1 MFDLKQDF
9 QERLHEIEIYLDF
22 LDSVNSHIQSGFIGQ
37 NNNNLRI
44 NPNHQK
50 ILHSSVYLQLYS
62 LVESTVVQCLGALS
76 RAIENQNIKPNQL
89 SEALRKEWIRIV
101 AQTDKDLTYA
111 NRLKYATEL
120 YDFTSSSASISAS
133 KFDLIKNKAGGNW
146 DDKNIY
152 KLSQRLGVSLNID
165 KETQMSIKVPI
176 RDEMGALVL
185 IKKLRNDLAHGK
197 ISFVQC
203 SEGTSVSDLRD
214 LTNKI
219 SKYLLQV
226 VISFEDFINKDHFLK
241 IN

>member
-1 MFDLKQDF
+1 
-9 QERLHEIEIYLDF
+9 
-22 LDSVNSHIQSGFIGQ
+22 
-37 NNNNLRI
+37 
-44 NPNHQK
+44 
-50 ILHSSVYLQLYS
+50 
-62 LVESTVVQCLGALS
+62 
-76 RAIENQNIKPNQL
+76 
-89 SEALRKEWIRIV
+89 
-101 AQTDKDLTYA
+101 
-111 NRLKYATEL
+111 
-120 YDFTSSSASISAS
+120 
-133 KFDLIKNKAGGNW
+133 
-146 DDKNIY
+146 
-152 KLSQRLGVSLNID
+152 
-165 KETQMSIKVPI
+165 MSIKVPI